1 MPGSDKYKEAWTALD
16 ERFGRVKTVVS
27 AAKRRVDQFPI
38 IVKENGEQ
46 IRQYQEMAWELMGV
60 YKAYNFVHGLNSQ
73 IPEATFAKLPVR
85 LCGRWA
91 EFVEGNRNG
100 LPGSNLRI
108 G

>member
-1 MPGSDKYKEAWTALD
+1 MRKIRLRLAEA
-16 ERFGRVKTVVS
+16 ERR
-27 AAKRRVDQFPI
+27 A
-38 IVKENGEQ
+38 E
-46 IRQYQEMAWELMGV
+46 
-60 YKAYNFVHGLNSQ
+60 LNSQ

-100 LPGSNLRI
+100 LPGSHLRI